1 MIYLEG
7 KICGTNVSQRNKLS
21 PLSRSKWEVKFL
33 FLGIVKIL
41 SLLLEIDLELC
52 TIKSQR

>member
-41 SLLLEIDLELC
+41 SLLLEIDMELC